1 MLKTAFTFSP
11 ADNADWRRNSLG
23 EIINQHNIDSFIPKL
38 TPTEIPALLQNIRN
52 TSTSAQTDTGAWD
65 RYFTS
70 LNRSDQGYLVNLIR
84 NTEDLTRLTG
94 QDLVKAN
101 QDACESAIAHN
112 EAIRQ
117 SIKEQ
122 SLSAKA
128 TNFLA
133 GSLAALGNMAAF
145 ALISKGISLIARKI
159 DQAAHSAE
167 YCGQRVDNLMSSYE
181 SSLTQANNSAKSIE
195 SLAARYEELSMGVN
209 NLGENISLSGAEYEE
224 YLEIVNQIADM
235 FPSLIQGYTDEG
247 NAILSVKGNV
257 EQLRD
262 AYNTLII
269 SGENSDWDV
278 KLLRSRSMRPG
289 MCQKTSTF
297 HGLSFAFIKRGTI

>member
-1 MLKTAFTFSP
+1 
-11 ADNADWRRNSLG
+11 
-23 EIINQHNIDSFIPKL
+23 
-38 TPTEIPALLQNIRN
+38 
-52 TSTSAQTDTGAWD
+52 
-65 RYFTS
+65 
-70 LNRSDQGYLVNLIR
+70 
-84 NTEDLTRLTG
+84 
-94 QDLVKAN
+94 
-101 QDACESAIAHN
+101 
-112 EAIRQ
+112 
-117 SIKEQ
+117 
-122 SLSAKA
+122 
-128 TNFLA
+128 
-133 GSLAALGNMAAF
+133 MAAF